1 LPQADAYASIA
12 HHILPSRYA
21 EEYIGIFAANIPC
34 LRALLQDAF
43 RTLGGHITGTG
54 SKTQTR
60 TSGSKMHTLNSEH
73 ASDDLHQSTVGDGSE
88 YHHYMQKD
96 DVEMNGVRPGG
107 QVLVTHHIETIVDK
121 RSLSERWDSSRNRNW
136 DGRS

>member
-1 LPQADAYASIA
+1 MPQADAYANIA

-43 RTLGGHITGTG
+43 RTLSGHITGAG
-54 SKTQTR
+54 SKMQTY
-60 TSGSKMHTLNSEH
+60 TTGSKMHTLNSEP
-73 ASDDLHQSTVGDGSE
+73 ASDDPHKSTVGDGSE
-88 YHHYMQKD
+88 YHHYLQKD
-96 DVEMNGVRPGG
+96 DVEMNGVGAGG

-121 RSLSERWDSSRNRNW
+121 RSLSERWDRSRE
-136 DGRS
+136 G